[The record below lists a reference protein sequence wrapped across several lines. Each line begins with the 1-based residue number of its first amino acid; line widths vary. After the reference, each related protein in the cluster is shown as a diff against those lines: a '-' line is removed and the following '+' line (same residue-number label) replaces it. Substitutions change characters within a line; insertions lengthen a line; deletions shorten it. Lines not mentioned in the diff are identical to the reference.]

1 MTEKRGKAG
10 LVHSA
15 IAEHGEKLRFL
26 AIGAANTAFS
36 YALFVVLL
44 VVFGPVVRVLDGSSI
59 SALAVLGREY
69 YLVVQWTA
77 WFLAV
82 PVSTLTMK
90 YFAFRS
96 GGRLGRQIIR
106 AYFVYLPAQG
116 ISAVILW
123 AGVRGLGLNPA
134 AAQFVAIVV
143 TTIFSYVGHKYFTFR
158 TPLEVGEV
166 PPQEM
171 IEG

>member
-1 MTEKRGKAG
+1 MAEDPDRGVRAR
-10 LVHSA
+10 SMM
-15 IAEHGEKLRFL
+15 AEHGEKLRFL
-26 AIGAANTAFS
+26 VVGVMNTAFS
-36 YALFVVLL
+36 YALFLGLLASLGAAVRLLAESGVPVLAA
-44 VVFGPVVRVLDGSSI
+44 I
-59 SALAVLGREY
+59 GREY
-69 YLVVQWTA
+69 YLVVQWTG

-82 PVSTLTMK
+82 PVSTFTMK
-90 YFAFRS
+90 RFAFRS
-96 GGRLGRQIIR
+96 GGRLGHQIVR

-116 ISAVILW
+116 ISAVVLW
-123 AGVRGLGLNPA
+123 AGVRVFGLHPA
-134 AAQFVAIVV
+134 IAQFAAIVV